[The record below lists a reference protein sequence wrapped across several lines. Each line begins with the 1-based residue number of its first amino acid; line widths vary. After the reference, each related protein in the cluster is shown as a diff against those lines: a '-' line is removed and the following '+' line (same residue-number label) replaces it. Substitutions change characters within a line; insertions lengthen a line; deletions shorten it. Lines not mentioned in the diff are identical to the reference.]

1 MHSIRHRMHSI
12 RHRISSRQR
21 HSSKTHWRRKQDP
34 LCYFICMCMC
44 VGGCQSSCEFA
55 HRRRKKPTHSHMRRY
70 RGKQTHAQ
78 HSPLGTD
85 VHQRKE
91 GGPQEPGYGDGC
103 YACAQHSPLGTDV
116 HQRTHAC
123 IPAHASMQGARVCSR
138 GSSVCSSSGS
148 SMCSSAGGVKSQ
160 KIRAQQVRDS
170 SSRLRRRRQEWA
182 STSTRALGV
191 AVAVCALVAPFRRY
205 ALKSSSARPYTR
217 EHACRCSICVRT
229 GLAFRVEGLGCA
241 LPQTHIYFS

>member
-21 HSSKTHWRRKQDP
+21 HRIDAGIGAINSRQRHGIVAWRRELDP
-34 LCYFICMCMC
+34 LCYYICMCMC

-55 HRRRKKPTHSHMRRY
+55 HRTRKKPTHSHMRGD
-70 RGKQTHAQ
+70 RGKQTHVRTGRTRARAQ

-85 VHQRKE
+85 VHQR
-91 GGPQEPGYGDGC
+91 
-103 YACAQHSPLGTDV
+103 S
-116 HQRTHAC
+116 HAC
-123 IPAHASMQGARVCSR
+123 TAAHTSMQGARVRDCS
-138 GSSVCSSSGS
+138 
-148 SMCSSAGGVKSQ
+148 GVG
-160 KIRAQQVRDS
+160 DS

-191 AVAVCALVAPFRRY
+191 AVAVCALFAPFRRC

-217 EHACRCSICVRT
+217 EHAWRGSICVRT
-229 GLAFRVEGLGCA
+229 GLGFRV
-241 LPQTHIYFS
+241 

>member
-21 HSSKTHWRRKQDP
+21 HASKTHWRRDQDP
-34 LCYFICMCMC
+34 LCYYICMCMC

-55 HRRRKKPTHSHMRRY
+55 HRTRKKPTHSHMSRVSA
-70 RGKQTHAQ
+70 KQTHAQ

-85 VHQRKE
+85 VHQR
-91 GGPQEPGYGDGC
+91 
-103 YACAQHSPLGTDV
+103 
-116 HQRTHAC
+116 THAR
-123 IPAHASMQGARVCSR
+123 IPAHASMQGARVCSS

-182 STSTRALGV
+182 STSTRELGV
-191 AVAVCALVAPFRRY
+191 AVALCALVAPFRRY

-217 EHACRCSICVRT
+217 EHAWRGSICVRT

-241 LPQTHIYFS
+241 LP